1 LFTWEAALRRFLFS
15 AMDTYAPSLL
25 DKLLGE
31 TSDTAPRGVAP
42 RWSAEQVKASVAR
55 DIELLLNAH
64 ATYTPDELAG
74 LPMAAHSL
82 LTLGLPDIA
91 SMSIDSD
98 RDRLRIT
105 EAIRQALVDHDRRLQ
120 GVDVRVRPSERATG
134 GVAFTIRAR
143 LQLQPGVEPVSFDAV
158 LQPGSHRYAV
168 ARSDPRGPAA

>member
-1 LFTWEAALRRFLFS
+1 
-15 AMDTYAPSLL
+15 MDTYAPSLL

-31 TSDTAPRGVAP
+31 TTDTAPRGVAP

-64 ATYTPDELAG
+64 AVFAPEELRG
-74 LPMAAHSL
+74 LPLASHSL

-98 RDRLRIT
+98 RDRQRIT
-105 EAIRQALVDHDRRLQ
+105 DAIRQALVDHDQRLSE
-120 GVDVRVRPSERATG
+120 VEVRVRAATKAVG

-143 LQLQPGVEPVSFDAV
+143 LQLQPGVEPVAFDAV

-168 ARSDPRGPAA
+168 ARSDPRPAPT